1 MIPRSCKLP
10 LCPAAWSKRYGVVE
24 ELGTEPCHFL
34 HPKGMEWR
42 PQGPG
47 GEPGTDAARLGLLC
61 CYRKTL
67 LAPAW
72 GPKFRQE

>member
-1 MIPRSCKLP
+1 MEG
-10 LCPAAWSKRYGVVE
+10 AVE
-24 ELGTEPCHFL
+24 ELGAEPCHSL
-34 HPKGMEWR
+34 RPKDMEWIL
-42 PQGPG
+42 QGPG
-47 GEPGTDAARLGLLC
+47 GEPGTDAARLSLLC